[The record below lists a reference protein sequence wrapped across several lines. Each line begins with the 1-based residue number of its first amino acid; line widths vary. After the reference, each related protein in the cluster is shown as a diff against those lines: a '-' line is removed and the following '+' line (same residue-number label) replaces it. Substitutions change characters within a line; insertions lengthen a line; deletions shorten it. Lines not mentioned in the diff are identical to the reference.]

1 MLNLDQIKQLEARV
15 SKAIELMQ
23 TLKDEND
30 LLKLELHDRQ
40 KRIEELENIVLVFKN
55 DQAKIEEGIIN
66 ALNHLSAFEDTVYQA
81 ANSTAACA
89 LHETAPAA
97 STSSVS
103 AAAETPA
110 PAVTEQPETVYE
122 EVAEPQPSTAAA
134 PEATPQPAVAPE
146 TASQETAN
154 HANQLD
160 IF

>member
-30 LLKLELHDRQ
+30 LLKLELHDSE
-40 KRIEELENIVLVFKN
+40 KRIEELENIVLVFRN

-81 ANSTAACA
+81 ANSTATSAV
-89 LHETAPAA
+89 HETAPAA
-97 STSSVS
+97 SEDTEMQPLVSNATIAVASV
-103 AAAETPA
+103 
-110 PAVTEQPETVYE
+110 QPETSAE
-122 EVAEPQPSTAAA
+122 EASETQAQAAVSERASDTA
-134 PEATPQPAVAPE
+134 Q
-146 TASQETAN
+146 QETQN
-154 HANQLD
+154 HSNQLD

>member
-40 KRIEELENIVLVFKN
+40 KRLEELENIVLVFKN

-81 ANSTAACA
+81 ANSTAASA
-89 LHETAPAA
+89 IYGTTPAA
-97 STSSVS
+97 SESSVS
-103 AAAETPA
+103 DAAETQAETSA
-110 PAVTEQPETVYE
+110 PVVTEQPEPIADET
-122 EVAEPQPSTAAA
+122 AETQASVST
-134 PEATPQPAVAPE
+134 PE
-146 TASQETAN
+146 TTVQSPLQEPVN
-154 HANQLD
+154 QPNQLD

>member
-40 KRIEELENIVLVFKN
+40 QRIEELENIVLVFRN

-81 ANSTAACA
+81 ATSTAA
-89 LHETAPAA
+89 
-97 STSSVS
+97 S
-103 AAAETPA
+103 AAPTTSGTAAGEFSGTSAET
-110 PAVTEQPETVYE
+110 V
-122 EVAEPQPSTAAA
+122 
-134 PEATPQPAVAPE
+134 
-146 TASQETAN
+146 N
-154 HANQLD
+154 HSNQLD

>member
-40 KRIEELENIVLVFKN
+40 QRIEELENIVLVFRN

-81 ANSTAACA
+81 ANSTVASAS
-89 LHETAPAA
+89 HEAAPAA
-97 STSSVS
+97 SEYQEMQPP
-103 AAAETPA
+103 AANATEAVASGHSDTVYKEASETQAQAAVAETLPQSA
-110 PAVTEQPETVYE
+110 PQ
-122 EVAEPQPSTAAA
+122 EP
-134 PEATPQPAVAPE
+134 V
-146 TASQETAN
+146 N
-154 HANQLD
+154 HSNQLD

>member
-1 MLNLDQIKQLEARV
+1 MVKLDKIKQLEARV

-40 KRIEELENIVLVFKN
+40 QRIEELENIVLVFRN

-81 ANSTAACA
+81 ANSTAASA
-89 LHETAPAA
+89 VHEAAPAA
-97 STSSVS
+97 NEAPEMQPTALNPTGAVASEQPNPIHEEASETQSPTAV
-103 AAAETPA
+103 AETVPQQA
-110 PAVTEQPETVYE
+110 PQ
-122 EVAEPQPSTAAA
+122 EPI
-134 PEATPQPAVAPE
+134 
-146 TASQETAN
+146 N
-154 HANQLD
+154 HSNQLD

>member
-40 KRIEELENIVLVFKN
+40 TRIEELENIVLVFRN

-81 ANSTAACA
+81 ANSTAASA
-89 LHETAPAA
+89 VHETSPAA
-97 STSSVS
+97 SEAPISNT
-103 AAAETPA
+103 AETQAETSA
-110 PAVTEQPETVYE
+110 PVVMEQPESIADETTETQASV
-122 EVAEPQPSTAAA
+122 ST
-134 PEATPQPAVAPE
+134 PE
-146 TASQETAN
+146 TTVQQTSQEPIN
-154 HANQLD
+154 HSNQLD

>member
-81 ANSTAACA
+81 ANSTAASA
-89 LHETAPAA
+89 IYGTTPAA
-97 STSSVS
+97 SESSVS
-103 AAAETPA
+103 DSAETQAETSA
-110 PAVTEQPETVYE
+110 PVVTEQPEPIADET
-122 EVAEPQPSTAAA
+122 AETQASVST
-134 PEATPQPAVAPE
+134 PE
-146 TASQETAN
+146 TTVQSPLQEPVN
-154 HANQLD
+154 QPNQLD

>member
-40 KRIEELENIVLVFKN
+40 QRIEELENIVLVFRN

-81 ANSTAACA
+81 ANSTVASAS
-89 LHETAPAA
+89 HEAAPAA
-97 STSSVS
+97 SEYQEMQPP
-103 AAAETPA
+103 AANATE
-110 PAVTEQPETVYE
+110 AVASGHSDTVYKE
-122 EVAEPQPSTAAA
+122 ASETQAQAAVS
-134 PEATPQPAVAPE
+134 ER
-146 TASQETAN
+146 ASDTVQQETQN
-154 HANQLD
+154 HSNQLD

>member
-40 KRIEELENIVLVFKN
+40 KRIEELENIVLVFRN

-81 ANSTAACA
+81 ANSTVSVSTSTAGENS
-89 LHETAPAA
+89 ETQTVTSDTAA
-97 STSSVS
+97 SG
-103 AAAETPA
+103 
-110 PAVTEQPETVYE
+110 QPEIVQEKTEDIQSATTV
-122 EVAEPQPSTAAA
+122 
-134 PEATPQPAVAPE
+134 PE
-146 TASQETAN
+146 TISQSVVQEPAN
-154 HANQLD
+154 QSNQLD

>member
-1 MLNLDQIKQLEARV
+1 MINLDQIKQLEERV

-40 KRIEELENIVLVFKN
+40 KRIEELENIVLVFRN

-81 ANSTAACA
+81 ANSTVSVPTSTAGENP
-89 LHETAPAA
+89 ETQTVTSDTAA
-97 STSSVS
+97 SG
-103 AAAETPA
+103 
-110 PAVTEQPETVYE
+110 QPEIVQEKTEDIQSATTV
-122 EVAEPQPSTAAA
+122 
-134 PEATPQPAVAPE
+134 PE
-146 TASQETAN
+146 TISQSVVQEPAN
-154 HANQLD
+154 QSNQLD

>member
-1 MLNLDQIKQLEARV
+1 MLNLDQIKQPEARV

-81 ANSTAACA
+81 ANSTAASA
-89 LHETAPAA
+89 IYGTTPAA
-97 STSSVS
+97 SESSVS
-103 AAAETPA
+103 DAAETQAETSA
-110 PAVTEQPETVYE
+110 PVVTEQPEPIADET
-122 EVAEPQPSTAAA
+122 AETQASVST
-134 PEATPQPAVAPE
+134 PE
-146 TASQETAN
+146 TTVQSPLQEPVN
-154 HANQLD
+154 QPNQLD

>member
-40 KRIEELENIVLVFKN
+40 QRIEELENIVLVFRN

-81 ANSTAACA
+81 ANSAAA
-89 LHETAPAA
+89 SAVHETAPAA
-97 STSSVS
+97 NEYQDVQSTASSSIETAAPEQPSAVHQEAS
-103 AAAETPA
+103 EAQYPAAAAETA
-110 PAVTEQPETVYE
+110 PQLAPQ
-122 EVAEPQPSTAAA
+122 EP
-134 PEATPQPAVAPE
+134 V
-146 TASQETAN
+146 N
-154 HANQLD
+154 HSNQLD

>member
-1 MLNLDQIKQLEARV
+1 MVNLDQIKQLEARV

-23 TLKDEND
+23 ALKDEND

-81 ANSTAACA
+81 ANSTVSVPTSTAGEKP
-89 LHETAPAA
+89 ETQTVTSDTAA
-97 STSSVS
+97 SG
-103 AAAETPA
+103 
-110 PAVTEQPETVYE
+110 QPEIVQEKTEDIQSATTV
-122 EVAEPQPSTAAA
+122 
-134 PEATPQPAVAPE
+134 PE
-146 TASQETAN
+146 TISQSVVQEPAN
-154 HANQLD
+154 QSNQLD

>member
-1 MLNLDQIKQLEARV
+1 MVNLDQIKQLEARV

-23 TLKDEND
+23 ALKDEND

-81 ANSTAACA
+81 ANS
-89 LHETAPAA
+89 
-97 STSSVS
+97 S
-103 AAAETPA
+103 AAATASTANEA
-110 PAVTEQPETVYE
+110 PETQIVSPASAAAVSVETVQE
-122 EVAEPQPSTAAA
+122 ETAEPQSSAAA
-134 PEATPQPAVAPE
+134 PETAPQPTVASE

-154 HANQLD
+154 HSNQLD

>member
-1 MLNLDQIKQLEARV
+1 MVNLDQIKQLEARV

-40 KRIEELENIVLVFKN
+40 QRIEELENIVLVFRN

-81 ANSTAACA
+81 ANSTAVSPAA
-89 LHETAPAA
+89 PVSEVSETQAAASDHTASEQSDTISEEAENAQSAAPLTEAPAQQ
-97 STSSVS
+97 V
-103 AAAETPA
+103 
-110 PAVTEQPETVYE
+110 
-122 EVAEPQPSTAAA
+122 
-134 PEATPQPAVAPE
+134 
-146 TASQETAN
+146 SQEAAT
-154 HANQLD
+154 HSNQLD

>member
-40 KRIEELENIVLVFKN
+40 KRIDELENIVLVFRN

-81 ANSTAACA
+81 ANSTAASA
-89 LHETAPAA
+89 VHEAAPAVSESPETQSPAQNSAEVVAPEQPESVHEDVSETQAPTTVVETAPQPIQQ
-97 STSSVS
+97 
-103 AAAETPA
+103 EA
-110 PAVTEQPETVYE
+110 P
-122 EVAEPQPSTAAA
+122 
-134 PEATPQPAVAPE
+134 
-146 TASQETAN
+146 N
-154 HANQLD
+154 HSNQLD

>member
-23 TLKDEND
+23 TFKDEND

-40 KRIEELENIVLVFKN
+40 KRIDELESIVLVFRN

-81 ANSTAACA
+81 ANSAAA
-89 LHETAPAA
+89 VAA
-97 STSSVS
+97 STAS
-103 AAAETPA
+103 EI
-110 PAVTEQPETVYE
+110 PETQTAAPENAVAEQAATVPE
-122 EVAEPQPSTAAA
+122 ETAEPQSPAA
-134 PEATPQPAVAPE
+134 TPE
-146 TASQETAN
+146 TAAQPASQEPAN
-154 HANQLD
+154 QSNQLD

>member
-40 KRIEELENIVLVFKN
+40 KRIEELENIVLVFRN

-81 ANSTAACA
+81 ANSTVAPAV
-89 LHETAPAA
+89 HEAAPAA
-97 STSSVS
+97 N
-103 AAAETPA
+103 E
-110 PAVTEQPETVYE
+110 
-122 EVAEPQPSTAAA
+122 A
-134 PEATPQPAVAPE
+134 PEMQATALNAVEAVAPE
-146 TASQETAN
+146 QPNPVHEDTSETQSPAAVAETEPQSIQQEAPN
-154 HANQLD
+154 HSNQLD